1 MKTKV
6 VAIGPED
13 ERYAVT
19 IVKTR
24 RRRGCVA
31 EVRNCAA
38 EVRIPHSASY
48 SVGEEFVRAKEQW
61 LLRALRDSHA
71 PTIGSTA
78 FRLWGKDYET
88 EFVVSQRY
96 GYLIEGD
103 KLIVRGPDGKREEA
117 LKRVRRAETEKFAA
131 AATAKYA
138 AIMGLET
145 PPVKIVDAK
154 RYLGICY
161 CKRNV
166 IRYSLRLSR
175 FPIEAAEGV
184 VVHELCH
191 LKVPS
196 HSRAFYE
203 EMAKILPDHRAR
215 RKLLSQY

>member
-1 MKTKV
+1 MNSKV
-6 VAIGPED
+6 VTIGPEG

-19 IVKTR
+19 IVKTHR
-24 RRRGCVA
+24 KKGCVA

-38 EVRIPHSASY
+38 EVRIPYGAPY

-61 LLRALRDSHA
+61 LLRALRDSRA
-71 PTIGSTA
+71 PTIDSTS

-88 EFVVSQRY
+88 EYVVSTRY

-138 AIMGLET
+138 AIMGLKT
-145 PPVKIVDAK
+145 PDIKIVEAK
-154 RYLGICY
+154 RYLGMCY
-161 CKRNV
+161 CRRNV
-166 IRYSLRLSR
+166 VHYSLRLSR
-175 FPIEAAEGV
+175 FPVEAAEGV

-191 LKVPS
+191 FKVQS

-215 RKLLSQY
+215 RKLLAQY